1 MAPDGDHA
9 RRTEARQE
17 PLPPPTPASGAAPA
31 AEADRHDPLVSSI
44 LHLAQHFGRP
54 LNPIALIAGIP
65 LVRGQLPLNQVER
78 AAARAEL
85 VVERGRK
92 PLDRMRRVDLPA
104 ILLLKKGGACVLHKI
119 QKDEKGRGQFVEIF
133 VPGAEDEVQVR
144 KYKEL
149 AKAYTGQILYTKPT
163 YKADLSSVEEYAGKP
178 STHWFWS
185 AFRPSGWIYGQVIAA
200 TCVVNMFALAM
211 PLFIMNVYDRVV
223 PNNAVDTLWAL
234 AIGVGIAALFDFIL
248 RGARGYFIDVA
259 GRRADVV
266 LANRVYD
273 RVLGAKMS
281 HRAQSS
287 GVQANTLREYETLR
301 DFFNSATL
309 ATFGDIPFIALFI
322 FVIWLVAGPLALV
335 PLITVPI
342 VIGVSLITQIPLNRI
357 VRQSFQDAAQKNA
370 VLFETLNGLETIKS
384 TGAEGW
390 AADKWEQS
398 VAEHIR
404 TGVKS
409 RLISSFS
416 INLMM
421 AAQMISTVALVVI
434 GVGLIA
440 EGDITP
446 GALIAAVIL
455 NGRALAP
462 LGQVAQVLTKMYAAR
477 TAFGA
482 VKNVMETPQE
492 RPDGATFTY
501 KSGYKGDVEFKQVS
515 FTYPGESVPAL
526 NDISFSVKAG
536 EKVGIIGPI
545 GSGKSTLLK
554 LVLGM
559 YAPAEGSVLIDGIDT
574 GQLDPAILRSNLA
587 YMPQHAQLFRGTLRS
602 NFTIHAPTATEE
614 DILRAAEQAGAMAWM
629 GRLPGG
635 LDTPVGER
643 GDGLSGGQRQ
653 SVALVRA
660 LIKQPPIVLLDE
672 PTSEMD
678 GRNEQILL
686 QQLARATANRTVI
699 LVTHRPAMLA
709 LVNRLLVMDQG
720 KVLADGPKDEVINR
734 LEGPVRQEAR
744 EEAAKA
750 AGKNQPAA
758 QKPGGAARR
767 PARRTAAT
775 KDSGAETKGAQNPP
789 AGNPDGAKGRKSDT

>member
-1 MAPDGDHA
+1 MPGDG
-9 RRTEARQE
+9 
-17 PLPPPTPASGAAPA
+17 G
-31 AEADRHDPLVSSI
+31 
-44 LHLAQHFGRP
+44 
-54 LNPIALIAGIP
+54 
-65 LVRGQLPLNQVER
+65 
-78 AAARAEL
+78 
-85 VVERGRK
+85 
-92 PLDRMRRVDLPA
+92 
-104 ILLLKKGGACVLHKI
+104 
-119 QKDEKGRGQFVEIF
+119 
-133 VPGAEDEVQVR
+133 EVQTR
-144 KYKEL
+144 KYREL
-149 AKAYTGQILYTKPT
+149 QKAATGRIVHVKPM
-163 YKADLSSVEEYAGKP
+163 YKRDLASAEEYEA
-178 STHWFWS
+178 SSSNEHWFWS
-185 AFRPSGWIYGQVIAA
+185 AFKPSGGIYAQVIAA
-200 TCVVNMFALAM
+200 SVVVNLFALAM

-273 RVLGAKMS
+273 RVMGAKFA
-281 HRAQSS
+281 HRSTSS

-322 FVIWLVAGPLALV
+322 FVIWVVAGPLALV

-357 VRQSFQDAAQKNA
+357 VRQSFQEAAQKNA

-409 RLISSFS
+409 RVISSLS

-421 AAQMISTVALVVI
+421 AAQMVSTVALVI
-434 GVGLIA
+434 LGVGLIA
-440 EGDITP
+440 DGEITP

-477 TAFGA
+477 TAYGA
-482 VKNVMETPQE
+482 VKRVVETPQE
-492 RPDGATFTY
+492 RPEGATFTY
-501 KSGYKGDVEFKQVS
+501 KSSYNGELAFKQVS
-515 FTYPGESVPAL
+515 FTYPDEKVAAL
-526 NDISFSVKAG
+526 NEVSFAVQRG
-536 EKVGIIGPI
+536 EKVGLIGPI
-545 GSGKSTLLK
+545 GSGKSTILK
-554 LVLGM
+554 LILGM
-559 YAPAEGSVLIDGIDT
+559 YAPTEGAVLIDGIDT
-574 GQLDPAILRSNLA
+574 GQLDPAILRANLA
-587 YMPQHAQLFRGTLRS
+587 YMPQHAQLFRGTIRS
-602 NFTIHAPTATEE
+602 NVIIHAPQATEE
-614 DILRAAEQAGAMAWM
+614 DIVQAAEQAGAMAWLS
-629 GRLPGG
+629 RLPAG

-653 SVALVRA
+653 SVALVRS
-660 LIKQPPIVLLDE
+660 LIKQPPIILLDE

-678 GRNEQILL
+678 GRNEQIFL
-686 QQLARATANRTVI
+686 QQIAKAAADRTVV

-709 LVNRLLVMDQG
+709 LVDRLILLDQG
-720 KVLADGPKDEVINR
+720 RVLADGPKEAILKQ
-734 LEGPVRQEAR
+734 LEGASQGAQGKDGKAKARHAQARQKKTGETPEAAPRQEA
-744 EEAAKA
+744 EA
-750 AGKNQPAA
+750 
-758 QKPGGAARR
+758 
-767 PARRTAAT
+767 
-775 KDSGAETKGAQNPP
+775 DSGASRRQDRA
-789 AGNPDGAKGRKSDT
+789 